1 MHTNLTDKIESIPR
15 NLIKNIRRIVF
26 HEESD
31 SKKNGEIINSGLSM
45 TLLPPSRKYYC

>member
-26 HEESD
+26 HKASD
-31 SKKNGEIINSGLSM
+31 SKKDSGIINSGLSM
-45 TLLPPSRKYYC
+45 TLFPPLRKYYC